1 MKVVLLRQT
10 LMICLALFAS
20 AAQDVSK
27 PKTSLRSI
35 ERTENNHRDLS
46 MWASFLSF
54 VRCPPG
60 PLGNGCRD
68 DDSGSSGTGDSS
80 GGDSDND
87 KDSGS
92 STDSGRW
99 YSNRSSGGDNDA
111 SDNNDASGNDGEV
124 SSQQN
129 AYYSNGRGGAGGG
142 TAAASYLR
150 NSTSWIAIIGGL
162 ALLAT
167 GIAVIMHKTSQN
179 EKVADGHVLTG
190 SVQKRNKAFSKAMTK
205 KLGWKKTGN
214 ADLEETL
221 A

>member
-1 MKVVLLRQT
+1 MKAVLLRQT
-10 LMICLALFAS
+10 LMICLVLFAS

-35 ERTENNHRDLS
+35 ERTGNNHRELS
-46 MWASFLSF
+46 IWADFLSF

-68 DDSGSSGTGDSS
+68 DSGSSGTSDSS
-80 GGDSDND
+80 SGKKDSDND

-92 STDSGRW
+92 STDSGKSW
-99 YSNRSSGGDNDA
+99 WSNRSSGGDTDA
-111 SDNNDASGNDGEV
+111 SDNSDSDASGNDGEV

-129 AYYSNGRGGAGGG
+129 AYYSSGRGGAGGG

-167 GIAVIMHKTSQN
+167 GIAVIMHKTVS
-179 EKVADGHVLTG
+179 
-190 SVQKRNKAFSKAMTK
+190 
-205 KLGWKKTGN
+205 
-214 ADLEETL
+214 
-221 A
+221 

>member
-1 MKVVLLRQT
+1 MKAVLLRQT
-10 LMICLALFAS
+10 LMICLVLFAS

-35 ERTENNHRDLS
+35 ERSGNNHRHLS
-46 MWASFLSF
+46 IWADFLSF

-60 PLGNGCRD
+60 PLGRGCHD
-68 DDSGSSGTGDSS
+68 NDSGSSGGSNS
-80 GGDSDND
+80 GDSDND

-92 STDSGRW
+92 STDSGKSW
-99 YSNRSSGGDNDA
+99 YSKRSSGGDNSDA
-111 SDNNDASGNDGEV
+111 SYTDNNDASDNGDV

-167 GIAVIMHKTSQN
+167 GIAVIMHKTVSCF
-179 EKVADGHVLTG
+179 TFFFFFFY
-190 SVQKRNKAFSKAMTK
+190 NKYF
-205 KLGWKKTGN
+205 
-214 ADLEETL
+214 
-221 A
+221 

>member
-1 MKVVLLRQT
+1 MKAVLLRQT
-10 LMICLALFAS
+10 LMICLVLFAS

-68 DDSGSSGTGDSS
+68 DDSGSSSSS
-80 GGDSDND
+80 GTD

-92 STDSGRW
+92 STDSGKW
-99 YSNRSSGGDNDA
+99 YSKRSSGGDNDA

-167 GIAVIMHKTSQN
+167 GIAVVMHKTVS
-179 EKVADGHVLTG
+179 
-190 SVQKRNKAFSKAMTK
+190 
-205 KLGWKKTGN
+205 
-214 ADLEETL
+214 
-221 A
+221 